1 MKKALLMSA
10 YIELARTIRILSER
24 QEGTNRILSERQ
36 EGLIEEGLIEEI
48 RKIEEKED
56 KQHAVRLTK
65 IFKR

>member
-24 QEGTNRILSERQ
+24 QEGM
-36 EGLIEEGLIEEI
+36 IEEI